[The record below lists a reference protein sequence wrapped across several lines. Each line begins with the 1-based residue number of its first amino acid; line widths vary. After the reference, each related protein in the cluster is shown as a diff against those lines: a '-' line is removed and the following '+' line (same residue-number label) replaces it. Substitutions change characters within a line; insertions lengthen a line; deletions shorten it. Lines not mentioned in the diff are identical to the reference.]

1 MLRRRPS
8 TPLLIL
14 LALLLFLGPLG
25 GTGWYY
31 SEKVYNGALAV
42 TSSKPSFDLE
52 VVSAQNDRV
61 TLRPAPAEH
70 PSADW
75 ERDGTWGLVW
85 EQGYGQMGSII
96 EVIGQQVTR
105 NFRLMQAEPSAGTRT
120 RVDAGAWPENP
131 QTAYGFSFTEVS
143 TTSRLGSFPAWFLPG
158 AKNTWMI
165 FVHGKGSSRRE
176 SLRILPVFVQA
187 GYPTLVVT
195 YRNDDGTPPSPESS
209 YRFGQTEWED
219 LEGAVRYAEAQ
230 GARSLVLVGYSMG
243 GAIVTNFL
251 YRSPLSQRV
260 RGVILDAPA
269 LDFEGVINYAA
280 RRQSLPEVVTWL
292 GKTVS
297 AWRFN
302 IDWERWNLLH
312 RAAELRV
319 PILLFH
325 GAADDVVPIQT
336 SDALAAARPD
346 LVTYAQFEGARHTR
360 SWNIDPGFYQQ
371 RVKDFLDK
379 LGP

>member
-1 MLRRRPS
+1 MLLRRP
-8 TPLLIL
+8 PAPWLIL
-14 LALLLFLGPLG
+14 LAILLFLGPLG
-25 GTGWYY
+25 GVGWYY
-31 SEKVYNGALAV
+31 SEKVYDGALAV
-42 TSSKPSFDLE
+42 IKPKPSFDLE

-61 TLRPAPAEH
+61 TLRPAPAEN

-75 ERDGTWGLVW
+75 ARDGTWGLVW

-96 EVIGQQVTR
+96 DVMGQQVTR
-105 NFRLMQAEPSAGTRT
+105 NFRRIQAEPSAGTRT

-131 QTAYGFSFTEVS
+131 QTAYGFSFSEVFP
-143 TTSRLGSFPAWFLPG
+143 TSHLGSFPAWFLAG
-158 AKNTWMI
+158 SKDTWMI
-165 FVHGKGSSRRE
+165 FVHGKSSSRRE
-176 SLRILPVFVQA
+176 ALRILPIFVDA
-187 GYPTLVVT
+187 GYPTLVIT
-195 YRNDDGTPPSPESS
+195 YRNDDGAPPSPESS

-230 GARSLVLVGYSMG
+230 GAKSVVLVGYSMG
-243 GAIVTNFL
+243 GAIVTNYL
-251 YRSPLSQRV
+251 YRSPLSRRV

-280 RRQSLPEVVTWL
+280 QQQSLPEIVTWL

-325 GAADDVVPIQT
+325 GTADDVVPIQT
-336 SDALAAARPD
+336 SQALAAARAD
-346 LVTYAQFEGARHTR
+346 LVTYAQFEGASHAR
-360 SWNIDPGFYQQ
+360 SWNRDPGFYEQ
-371 RVKDFLDK
+371 RVKDFLDT

>member
-1 MLRRRPS
+1 MLRRRP
-8 TPLLIL
+8 PAPWLIL

-31 SEKVYNGALAV
+31 SEKVYDGALAV
-42 TSSKPSFDLE
+42 NNSKPSFDLE

-70 PSADW
+70 PNSDW
-75 ERDGTWGLVW
+75 QRDGTWGLAW

-96 EVIGQQVTR
+96 DVIGQQVTR
-105 NFRLMQAEPSAGTRT
+105 NFRRMQAEPSPGTRT

-131 QTAYGFSFTEVS
+131 QAAHGFSFKEVS
-143 TTSRLGSFPAWFLPG
+143 TTARLGSFPAWFLAG
-158 AKNTWMI
+158 STDTWMI
-165 FVHGKGSSRRE
+165 FVHGRRASRRE
-176 SLRILPVFVQA
+176 ALRILPVFVQA

-195 YRNDDGTPPSPESS
+195 YRNDDGAPPSPELS

-230 GARSLVLVGYSMG
+230 GARSVVLVGYSMG

-251 YRSPLSQRV
+251 YHSPLADRV

-269 LDFEGVINYAA
+269 LDFEGAIDYAA
-280 RRQSLPEVVTWL
+280 KQQHLPGLVTWA

-312 RAAELRV
+312 RTAELRV

-325 GAADDVVPIQT
+325 GTADNVVPIQT
-336 SDALAAARPD
+336 SQALAAARPY
-346 LVTYAQFEGARHTR
+346 LVTYATFEGASHTR
-360 SWNIDPGFYQQ
+360 SWNVNPGFYEQ

-379 LGP
+379 LEQ